1 MTKIKL
7 ENLNIHL
14 IKLIFFNLVNFTAFP
29 NSYFFFFVFSTALK
43 YHQPCI
49 ASPMVIHKQAYE
61 KACIRKTVLTSSDA
75 LKVSISLVL
84 LAATVC

>member
-29 NSYFFFFVFSTALK
+29 NSYFFFVFSTALK
-43 YHQPCI
+43 YHQSCI
-49 ASPMVIHKQAYE
+49 ASQMVIHKQAYE

-75 LKVSISLVL
+75 F
-84 LAATVC
+84 